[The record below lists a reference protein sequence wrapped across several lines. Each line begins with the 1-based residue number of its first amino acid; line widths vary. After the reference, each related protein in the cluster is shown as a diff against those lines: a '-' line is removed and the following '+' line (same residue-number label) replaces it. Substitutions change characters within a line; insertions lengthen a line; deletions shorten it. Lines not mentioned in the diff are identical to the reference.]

1 MKNYLTS
8 IILLV
13 FSSTIFA
20 QNLPEI
26 PMKNGM
32 AYYSF
37 EHKLNNTTKC
47 LSSYIDGP
55 VQRLGVLAP
64 IQNKL
69 LLVGEKIGKEDKY
82 IYTYSLSLRRKM
94 LDLNCQDTF
103 NCQSND
109 LNILLEPTFITPQGI
124 VDLITGKSNVKNLTA
139 SITIFFISKNEYVL
153 KIKDLVYSISW
164 TKGSKSGVD
173 IFNLGEYYE
182 KVKSS
187 GELKKDDIKFFSFID
202 EIMKTTDKILLNAI
216 TDTYMS
222 DEL

>member
-20 QNLPEI
+20 QNLPDI
-26 PMKNGM
+26 PMKKGM
-32 AYYSF
+32 VYYSF
-37 EHKLNNTTKC
+37 EHKLDNTAKC
-47 LSSYIDGP
+47 LSSYIDGSIQSAGI
-55 VQRLGVLAP
+55 VTS

-69 LLVGEKIGKEDKY
+69 SLAGEKLWKEDKNV
-82 IYTYSLSLRRKM
+82 YSYGLSLTRKM

-103 NCQSND
+103 NCQSNA
-109 LNILLEPTFITPQGI
+109 LNIILQNNFMTPQGI
-124 VDLITGKSNVKNLTA
+124 VDLITGKSYGKNLTA
-139 SITIFFISKNEYVL
+139 SITIVFISKNEYVL